1 MAAGALWWYWRP
13 GPLPQA
19 TAIVIPH
26 GGLAGAGAV
35 LQREDA
41 LPDGPAALFG
51 FRVAGR
57 LTRSDGPVHA
67 AEFEFPAHASVRELL
82 LVLRTARPV
91 QHQLTIP
98 EGLTVAQIALLLA
111 SADALAGATPVVAE
125 GSILPETYAYERGT
139 TRAAIVTRMQAA
151 MERRLQSAW
160 TSRQPQPELPT
171 PRDLLV
177 LASLVERETARPAER
192 PLVARVFLNRLHLGI
207 AAAIRPDRHLRGIR
221 RARNSRTS
229 AQPGRSGAAQSVQQ
243 LPGHRPAT
251 RADLF
256 SRPGRA
262 GCGGAP
268 GRRRHAV
275 FRRRRQR
282 RPCLCHRPA
291 HPTCRTS
298 RGCEHWKV
306 RTHPRS
312 RPDERASCRRGGD
325 HRGDR
330 RDRALD
336 RTRPCR
342 LRLSAVHR
350 RPRPRPPRA
359 RT

>member
-1 MAAGALWWYWRP
+1 MRRTLGLIAAFLFAGVLLGAGMAAGALWWYWRP

-192 PLVARVFLNRLHLGI
+192 PLVARVFLNRLHLGMRLQSDPTVI
-207 AAAIRPDRHLRGIR
+207 YGASGGLGTLARPL
-221 RARNSRTS
+221 S
-229 AQPGRSGAAQSVQQ
+229 
-243 LPGHRPAT
+243 
-251 RADLF
+251 RADLAQPNPYN
-256 SRPGRA
+256 SYLVTGLPPGPI
-262 GCGGAP
+262 CSP
-268 GRRRHAV
+268 GPAA
-275 FRRRRQR
+275 
-282 RPCLCHRPA
+282 LDAAA
-291 HPTCRTS
+291 HPAAGDMLYFVADGSGGHAFATDLP
-298 RGCEHWKV
+298 
-306 RTHPRS
+306 THLQNVARL
-312 RPDERASCRRGGD
+312 
-325 HRGDR
+325 
-330 RDRALD
+330 RALEGAHASKEPS
-336 RTRPCR
+336 R
-342 LRLSAVHR
+342 
-350 RPRPRPPRA
+350 
-359 RT
+359 